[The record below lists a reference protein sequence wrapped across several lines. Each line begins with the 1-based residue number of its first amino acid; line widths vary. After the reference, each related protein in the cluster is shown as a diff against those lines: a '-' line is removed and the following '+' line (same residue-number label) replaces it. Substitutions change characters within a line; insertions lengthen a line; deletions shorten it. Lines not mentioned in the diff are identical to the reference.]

1 MRITTYSPQETIAL
15 GKKVASKLRKND
27 VIALY
32 GVLGSGKTT
41 FTKGIALGLGIT
53 RQTVN
58 SPSFVLLKE
67 YKGRLP
73 LYHFDFYRT
82 KNPQEIF
89 NIGFQETVSA
99 GGVVVIEWSERIESY
114 LPKDHLKIAFA
125 YKGSIRSI
133 NFKPKGTLRKRF
145 LRMV

>member
-1 MRITTYSPQETIAL
+1 MRITTHSPQETIAL
-15 GKKVASKLRKND
+15 GKKMARKLRKND

-32 GVLGSGKTT
+32 GELGSGKTT
-41 FTKGIALGLGIT
+41 FTKGIAQGLGIT

-82 KNPQEIF
+82 INPQEIF
-89 NIGFQETVSA
+89 NIGFQEIVSA
-99 GGVVVIEWSERIESY
+99 EGVTVIEWSERIEPY
-114 LPKDHLKIAFA
+114 LPQDHLKITFV
-125 YKGSIRSI
+125 YKGSNRSI
-133 NFKPKGTLRKRF
+133 TFKPKGTQYKRF
-145 LRMV
+145 LRVV